1 MCALDNNSLLLIAQS
16 QIILS
21 QSTDLQL
28 PILFMQWTAVVWSES
43 IFIWESQIWSQNDLS
58 PKGIALSS
66 KVLMCM
72 RISLILNLPPVEV
85 FLKTAHQSV
94 VDASVLVVNERFS
107 ILIVFNDRRILFLYL
122 ILSCL
127 TCGSIVISLS
137 KLPLLIFSASV
148 FRRSS
153 SLQWVVHILWIGS

>member
-1 MCALDNNSLLLIAQS
+1 
-16 QIILS
+16 
-21 QSTDLQL
+21 
-28 PILFMQWTAVVWSES
+28 
-43 IFIWESQIWSQNDLS
+43 
-58 PKGIALSS
+58 
-66 KVLMCM
+66 MCM
-72 RISLILNLPPVEV
+72 RVSLILNLPPVEV

-137 KLPLLIFSASV
+137 KLPLIFSASV

-153 SLQWVVHILWIGS
+153 SLQWVVHIL